1 LFLTAEKAIPLG
13 ATTRTLGAP
22 RPAPHDREKADVQ
35 FHLNGYRPGDPL
47 VEQPHPSVADRSPG
61 LPEEVDV
68 LIVGCGPAGLV
79 LAAQLAAFPEI
90 STVVVDRRDGPLRI
104 GQADGVACRTVE
116 MFEAFGLAD
125 RLVAEGYW
133 VNEVSFWRPD
143 PAAPS
148 RIIRTGRIDDVE
160 EGLSEF
166 PHVIVNQARMLEHLR
181 GAMARSA
188 SRLQP
193 HYGLHASGLTVDPSG
208 AAEHPVTVTLQHLAE
223 GQETGRTSTVRARYV
238 VGCDGSR
245 SSVRTAIGRELVGD
259 PMNQTWG
266 VMDVLAVT
274 DFPDIRLKSA
284 ILSANQGNLL
294 IIPREGGYLVRLY
307 IELDQVHDREV
318 LEGRSVTPEKLA
330 AVANRVLHPYTID
343 VRDVGWW
350 SVYEIG
356 QRLCDRFDDVP
367 ADEVGRRQ
375 PRVFIAGDACHTHS
389 AKAGQGMNVSMADAW
404 NLGWKLASVLR
415 GTARPELLDTY
426 SAERQAIA
434 QELIDFDREFAAM
447 FSAPPA
453 DAADAD
459 GGGVDPAEFQRYF
472 TAQGRFTAG
481 VATRYEPSMLTA
493 QPTHQHLAEGFPV
506 GMRFH
511 SAPVVRLADAKPV
524 QLGHAARADGA
535 WRLYVFADREDV
547 TSPGSRARQLCGFL
561 ASEKSPITRHTPA
574 GADPDSVL
582 DVRAVLQQGH
592 RDVAV
597 DALPSVLL
605 PRKGR
610 LGLVDYEK
618 VFCPDPRAGDVF
630 DTRGID
636 REAGCLVLVRP
647 DQHVAAVFPLHGHA
661 ELTDFLAGVLTDAR

>member
-1 LFLTAEKAIPLG
+1 M
-13 ATTRTLGAP
+13 
-22 RPAPHDREKADVQ
+22 Q
-35 FHLNGYRPGDPL
+35 FYLNGYRPGDPL
-47 VEQPHPSVADRSPG
+47 VEPPHPAVADR
-61 LPEEVDV
+61 PEGVPDEVDV

-79 LAAQLAAFPEI
+79 LAAQLAAFPDLTTLVI
-90 STVVVDRRDGPLRI
+90 DRRDGPLEI

-125 RLVAEGYW
+125 QLVAEGYW

-143 PAAPS
+143 PEAPA

-166 PHVIVNQARMLEHLR
+166 PHVIVNQARMLAYLR
-181 GAMARSA
+181 DAMARSA
-188 SRLQP
+188 SKLAP
-193 HYGLHASGLTVDPSG
+193 AYALHASGLTVDGERDP
-208 AAEHPVTVTLQHLAE
+208 EHPVTVTLQHLAD
-223 GQETGRTSTVRARYV
+223 GQETGRTSTVRAKYV

-245 SSVRTAIGRELVGD
+245 SSIRTAIGRELVGD
-259 PMNQTWG
+259 PMTQTWG

-307 IELDQVHDREV
+307 IELDQVSDREM
-318 LEGRSVTPEKLA
+318 LDGRSVTPEKLT
-330 AVANRVLHPYTID
+330 AVANRVLHPYRID
-343 VRDVGWW
+343 VKDVGWW

-356 QRLCDRFDDVP
+356 QRLCDGFDDVP
-367 ADEVGRRQ
+367 AEEVGGRL

-415 GTARPELLDTY
+415 GTARPELLHTY
-426 SAERQAIA
+426 SAERRAIA

-447 FSAPPA
+447 FSAPPK
-453 DAADAD
+453 DAADVE
-459 GGGVDPAEFQRYF
+459 GKGVDPAEFQRYF
-472 TAQGRFTAG
+472 AAQGRFTAG
-481 VATRYEPSMLTA
+481 VATRYAPSMITAEPSS
-493 QPTHQHLAEGFPV
+493 QHLATGFPV

-511 SAPVVRLADAKPV
+511 SAPAIRLADAKPV

-535 WRLYVFADREDV
+535 WRLYVFADPAEPS
-547 TSPGSRARQLCGFL
+547 SPDSPTRALCDFL
-561 ASEKSPITRHTPA
+561 ASARSPVARHTPS
-574 GADPDSVL
+574 GADPDSVV
-582 DVRAVLQQGH
+582 DVRAIFQQGH

-597 DALPSVLL
+597 DQLPSALL

-610 LGLVDYEK
+610 FGLVDHEK
-618 VFCPDPRAGDVF
+618 AFCPDPRAGDLF
-630 DTRGID
+630 DDRGID
-636 REAGCLVLVRP
+636 RAAGCMVLVRP
-647 DQHVAAVFPLHGHA
+647 DQYVAAVLPLDAHE
-661 ELTDFLAGVLTDAR
+661 ELADFLAGVLLDAD